1 MLRTSFRT
9 HLHAKRHIHTT
20 KKQNEQTSARY
31 YKRGAQ
37 QNHLCDVFVTAPAV
51 PRQTRRRRA
60 TICSNAHAQRA
71 HARRFFFFARI
82 VGFNFQRARASAAIR
97 TLRGAQLFITSHQT
111 PTHTHRPNGQTRR
124 HQRAPA
130 PVPALQL
137 I

>member
-1 MLRTSFRT
+1 MYVANILS
-9 HLHAKRHIHTT
+9 HTLACKT
-20 KKQNEQTSARY
+20 PHTKKKQNEQTSARY

-71 HARRFFFFARI
+71 HARRFFFARI